1 MNCSQASDVAHGPLV
16 LQIVAVGIISES
28 AALRY
33 DAVFSHR
40 QIDLVFSSMSVGN
53 QSMSTN
59 LLIWKWTMFT
69 CGILLVI
76 GAIFTLFTI
85 QKHSKL
91 LHLLV
96 GLLKNEKNL
105 LSITS
110 SKEGSTKIVNFKP
123 PGQGFCARVWPY
135 KSLSE
140 IALFL

>member
-1 MNCSQASDVAHGPLV
+1 MNCSQVSDVAHGPLV

-96 GLLKNEKNL
+96 GLLKNEKISYL
-105 LSITS
+105 LHL
-110 SKEGSTKIVNFKP
+110 
-123 PGQGFCARVWPY
+123 ARKGLP
-135 KSLSE
+135 KL
-140 IALFL
+140 

>member
-1 MNCSQASDVAHGPLV
+1 MAHEPLV

-40 QIDLVFSSMSVGN
+40 QIDLVFSSMSVGS

-76 GAIFTLFTI
+76 GALFTLFTI

-96 GLLKNEKNL
+96 CLLKNELIL
-105 LSITS
+105 LSIAS
-110 SKEGSTKIVNFKP
+110 SKKGSTKIVNVMT
-123 PGQGFCARVWPY
+123 PGQGFLC
-135 KSLSE
+135 
-140 IALFL
+140 